1 MLATKLGILLWR
13 YQRGGAAVVKE
24 GKGARGEDE
33 VLFWKMAALQGP
45 APDISCISGALQH
58 FGAVSGH

>member
-1 MLATKLGILLWR
+1 M
-13 YQRGGAAVVKE
+13 VKE